1 MSEKFSQASQRSYRV
16 FRDQHGRKWGADI
29 EVKTQA
35 PCGPLSP
42 RFSAPLI
49 PPQKYLKITDVAA
62 AEITIDYD
70 QWLADED
77 TARAE
82 WQERLRQ
89 QAYRLYHDKAAEAI
103 ENPPAELL
111 ALVGRPPEPRERI
124 LAARDGKGKPGYD
137 WLLGFSDERPKWA
150 DVLFPAERER
160 DELSFM
166 DEGAEFMEESPK
178 PRRKGGRKAK
188 AEDQAELVAAGE
200 VHESWQG

>member
-1 MSEKFSQASQRSYRV
+1 MEQKFSQASQRSYRI

-29 EVKTQA
+29 ETKTQA

-49 PPQKYLKITDVAA
+49 PPQKYLKVTDVAA

-77 TARAE
+77 AARAE

-89 QAYRLYHDKAAEAI
+89 QAYHLYRDKAMDAI
-103 ENPPAELL
+103 QDPPADLL
-111 ALVGRPPEPRERI
+111 ARIGRSPEPRERI
-124 LAARDGKGKPGYD
+124 LAARDGKGKPGHD
-137 WLLGFSDERPKWA
+137 WILGFSDERPKWA
-150 DVLFPAERER
+150 DTLFPPEREI

-166 DEGAEFMEESPK
+166 DDAGFMEDDAPK
-178 PRRKGGRKAK
+178 ANRRKGGRKAK
-188 AEDQAELVAAGE
+188 EQPELVAAGE